1 MRLLIALLLAVSST
15 AAAKNRPRALT
26 IAEWRGQWQKAEKQQ
41 VLDALAIG
49 LDAAGLDRVEPQVS
63 GFAIDP
69 RFAGCLDREAC
80 RFEYAR
86 ATDAQYVFV
95 VIFVKQP
102 KQVSAVM
109 TFYNVPL
116 LAEATVAVKKGKNLA
131 AAVAGART
139 LVAALLYKERKL
151 PRGTLEVASAPAGDA
166 VFIDGHAAGLT
177 NLSRV
182 LYAGPHVVRIE
193 RMGVAPHIT
202 KVDVVPDKLVHYEA
216 RFEKTAVPLATDGK

>member
-1 MRLLIALLLAVSST
+1 MRRLGVALLLVAST
-15 AAAKNRPRALT
+15 GIAKNRPRALT
-26 IAEWRGQWQKAEKQQ
+26 IAEWRGAWQKPEKQK

-49 LDAAGLDRVEPQVS
+49 IDAAGLDRVDAQTS
-63 GFAIDP
+63 GFDIDA
-69 RFAGCLDREAC
+69 RFRDCLEREAC

-95 VIFVKQP
+95 AIFVKQGGGARASS
-102 KQVSAVM
+102 SAVM

-116 LAEATVAVKKGKNLA
+116 LAEATVAVKKGKGVQ

-139 LVAALLYKERKL
+139 LVGDLLSKERRL
-151 PRGTLEVASAPAGDA
+151 PRGTLEVASAPPGDS

-177 NLSRV
+177 NLSKV

-193 RMGVAPHIT
+193 RLGVAPHIT
-202 KVDVVPDKLVHYEA
+202 KVDVLADKLVHYEA
-216 RFEKTAVPLATDGK
+216 RFEKNAVPR

>member
-63 GFAIDP
+63 GFAI
-69 RFAGCLDREAC
+69 
-80 RFEYAR
+80 EYAR